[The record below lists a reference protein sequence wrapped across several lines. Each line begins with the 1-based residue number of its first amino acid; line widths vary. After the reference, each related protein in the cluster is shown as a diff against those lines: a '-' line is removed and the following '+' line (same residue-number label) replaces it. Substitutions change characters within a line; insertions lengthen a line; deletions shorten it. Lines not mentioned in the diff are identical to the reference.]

1 MELKKKVIVMKVA
14 MLVFLMGSFTA
25 IVEAR
30 FNPSSI
36 ITQLL
41 MNDNTVTATMQYFS
55 NSLSSKPCCDS
66 CICNSCICTSFN
78 FQQQW
83 SDHNWSRFSKGET
96 LLSVEV
102 SFEEE
107 MKAVVVE
114 ATKE

>member
-66 CICNSCICTSFN
+66 CICNSCICTRSFPPQFRCSDITN
-78 FQQQW
+78 FCYKPCT
-83 SDHNWSRFSKGET
+83 SS
-96 LLSVEV
+96 EV
-102 SFEEE
+102 L
-107 MKAVVVE
+107 VH
-114 ATKE
+114 